1 MGGRPSA
8 APPHSLWGHPQGRAG
23 GAGRESRPAHL
34 HRPSLLCRATAPR
47 RDRRALR
54 SLDLVSSLP
63 VDGQM
68 ARKPQIRRLDPG
80 LLRQVSAVRVEMGRV
95 LASHVRATV
104 VALGAV
110 SALALTGCS
119 DGAGAQPGPSK
130 SGPPSSTTTASPAPS
145 STASTTAS
153 PSGTAT
159 VTVPAAARAHT
170 EEGAKAFA
178 RFFYETRR
186 VELAVDADSSAP
198 YALCRPATASA
209 CRAFMKLVDE
219 YKSAGQHID
228 RDLSSWSTASAC
240 VRTRTSRSSRRCAG
254 TDERPMQ
261 CSCDGLATSRPT
273 STAANSPSE
282 PHRGLGAAA
291 WSVTDSKV
299 VQ

>member
-1 MGGRPSA
+1 MAGRA
-8 APPHSLWGHPQGRAG
+8 RLPHTLSWGHPQGRAG

-178 RFFYETRR
+178 KYFLRDCSKRAVSRR
-186 VELAVDADSSAP
+186 LAPARS
-198 YALCRPATASA
+198 ALCPD
-209 CRAFMKLVDE
+209 V
-219 YKSAGQHID
+219 Q
-228 RDLSSWSTASAC
+228 
-240 VRTRTSRSSRRCAG
+240 
-254 TDERPMQ
+254 
-261 CSCDGLATSRPT
+261 
-273 STAANSPSE
+273 
-282 PHRGLGAAA
+282 AAA
-291 WSVTDSKV
+291 SHSSNWSMAYQREGPTRDEATL
-299 VQ
+299 